1 MIYQTRMAN
10 PFVVVVFTYKIL
22 MMNPQRFQLY
32 KYTVIIFIYGVFEES
47 FKGLSMTGTEK

>member
-47 FKGLSMTGTEK
+47 FKGLSMTGTGK